1 MKLTLTPDLE
11 RLVQT
16 KVAAGLYLSPT
27 DVVREALH
35 LLADRDRER
44 LRRLEQIRKKVAHG
58 LAQLG
63 RGERIPGARVFEE
76 LHAKGQRRRTK
87 R

>member
-27 DVVREALH
+27 DVVRE
-35 LLADRDRER
+35 E
-44 LRRLEQIRKKVAHG
+44 
-58 LAQLG
+58 
-63 RGERIPGARVFEE
+63 
-76 LHAKGQRRRTK
+76 RRTWGQVLTLNF
-87 R
+87 